1 MVTEIDIMNA
11 LAQVKDPELGRNL
24 VELGMIHDLV
34 FEKNGKV
41 SFTLALTVP
50 NCPLR
55 DKIESDARQAVLAL
69 EGIKEVAITFR
80 SMTPQERQAAM
91 GGRSVQDS
99 LPKINQFN
107 HVKHVLAIMSGKG
120 GVGKSSITAMLA
132 CALARRNFKVG
143 VLDADVTGPSIPK
156 LFGMPAGGVRSS
168 EQGILPGIT
177 CTGIKVIS
185 TNLLLPEE
193 DSAVIWRGPM
203 ISGAI
208 KQFWTDVLWGNL
220 DYMLV
225 DLPPGTSDAALTVM
239 TTIPVDSVLLVTTP
253 QQLAAMIVRKAL
265 NMLNQVHKPISGVVE
280 NMSYY
285 LCPDTNK
292 PHYVF
297 GPSHAEEIALAAG
310 VAVRAQIPLDPEVAL
325 MCDAG
330 KVEDVRLFEIE
341 ALADQIGIPIPAKM

>member
-1 MVTEIDIMNA
+1 MPTEKDVMAA

-24 VELGMIHDLV
+24 VELGMIHDV
-34 FEKNGKV
+34 VIEKNGKV
-41 SFTLALTVP
+41 SFTVALTVP
-50 NCPLR
+50 GCPLR
-55 DKIESDARQAVLAL
+55 EKIESDARQAVLAL
-69 EGIKEVAITFR
+69 KGVKDVAINFR
-80 SMTPQERQAAM
+80 AMSPAERQAAQ
-91 GGRSVQDS
+91 VTAQQS

-132 CALARRNFKVG
+132 AALARRGFKVG

-156 LFGMPAGGVRSS
+156 LFGMSAGGLRSS
-168 EQGILPGIT
+168 EQGILPAVT
-177 CTGIKVIS
+177 RTGIKMIS

-203 ISGAI
+203 VSGAI

-220 DYMLV
+220 DYLLV

-239 TTIPVDSVLLVTTP
+239 TTLPINSVLLVTTP

-265 NMLNQVHKPISGVVE
+265 NMLNQMHKPITGVVE

-285 LCPDTNK
+285 TCPDTNK
-292 PHYVF
+292 PHYIF
-297 GPSHAEEIALAAG
+297 GPSHAEEIAQAAG
-310 VAVRAQIPLDPEVAL
+310 VAVRAQIPLNPDVAT

-330 KVEDVRLFEIE
+330 QVEDVRMLEIE
-341 ALADQIGIPIPAKM
+341 ALADQIGVAVPVKA

>member
-1 MVTEIDIMNA
+1 MPTEKEIIAA
-11 LAQVKDPELGRNL
+11 LSQVRDPELGRNL
-24 VELGMIHDLV
+24 VELGMIHDL
-34 FEKNGKV
+34 EIGKNGKV
-41 SFTLALTVP
+41 SFTVALTVP
-50 NCPLR
+50 GCPLR
-55 DKIESDARQAVLAL
+55 DKIDTDARQAVLAL
-69 EGIKEVAITFR
+69 KGVKEVTINFR

-91 GGRSVQDS
+91 GGMQPS

-132 CALARRNFKVG
+132 SALTRRNFKVG

-156 LFGMPAGGVRSS
+156 LFGMPAGVLRSS
-168 EQGILPGIT
+168 EQGILPAVT
-177 CTGIKVIS
+177 RTGIKMIS

-193 DSAVIWRGPM
+193 DSAIIWRGPM
-203 ISGAI
+203 VSGAI

-220 DYMLV
+220 DYLLV

-239 TTIPVDSVLLVTTP
+239 TTMPINSVLLVTTP
-253 QQLAAMIVRKAL
+253 QQLSAMIVRKAL

-285 LCPDTNK
+285 VCPDTDK
-292 PHYVF
+292 SHYIF
-297 GPSHAEEIALAAG
+297 GPSHAEEIAQAAG
-310 VAVRAQIPLDPEVAL
+310 VAVQAQIPLDPNIAL

-330 KVEDVRLFEIE
+330 QVEDVHMPEIE
-341 ALADQIGIPIPAKM
+341 ALVDQIIVPAPAKA